1 MTLQRIALRR
11 LPLSKSAPRLAAPAT
26 LAILALSLASS
37 LFPELALALQ
47 FDRARITAGDYWRV
61 LTGHITH
68 WTAEHLFWD
77 AAMFLALGIMLER
90 SGRGRFVACLLAS
103 ALAISAGVW
112 FLQPELA
119 TYRGLSGLDT
129 ALFAM
134 LAVELIGVSR
144 RRRDLLVPVLLLAG
158 LSGKLAFELTT
169 GATVFVNSGEAFVPV
184 PVAHSIGAL
193 VGAAL
198 GAMGVRRTD

>member
-1 MTLQRIALRR
+1 
-11 LPLSKSAPRLAAPAT
+11 
-26 LAILALSLASS
+26 
-37 LFPELALALQ
+37 
-47 FDRARITAGDYWRV
+47 
-61 LTGHITH
+61 
-68 WTAEHLFWD
+68 
-77 AAMFLALGIMLER
+77 MFLALGIMLER